1 MVFVVPGGES
11 PSQDHVVELP
21 NLTYDLLNRWL
32 KPSDASRGWF
42 ETYAASQTGL
52 EADARA
58 AWDSLIT
65 AVTGAL
71 WQELMGP
78 VSDKLV
84 ALGLDVGAPV
94 MLTAPGILSV
104 LPLHAAWRETNV
116 GPRPFNADWAV
127 SYSPSAGVLAAID
140 RRSTARPAS
149 RASLLM
155 IADPEDNL
163 PFALLESDA
172 IQQIW
177 QSPSTRLGCTS
188 ASRTAVLSST
198 ATSTH
203 LHFACHGVFE
213 RHEPRSSALLLSG
226 GERLTVEDVLLEM
239 NLTKAELVV
248 LSACET
254 GIIDVD
260 VAPSEFVGF
269 PNAFLEAGANCVV
282 SSLWAVDDA
291 STALIMKRF
300 YELLLREGLSAA
312 EALRQ
317 STEWVRTSTS
327 RELELA
333 EWWQAAGRATDD
345 PEALT
350 NSARAQQYPDE
361 VPYAS
366 PEFCA
371 AFYVSGRF

>member
-1 MVFVVPGGES
+1 
-11 PSQDHVVELP
+11 
-21 NLTYDLLNRWL
+21 
-32 KPSDASRGWF
+32 
-42 ETYAASQTGL
+42 
-52 EADARA
+52 
-58 AWDSLIT
+58 
-65 AVTGAL
+65 
-71 WQELMGP
+71 
-78 VSDKLV
+78 
-84 ALGLDVGAPV
+84 
-94 MLTAPGILSV
+94 
-104 LPLHAAWRETNV
+104 
-116 GPRPFNADWAV
+116 
-127 SYSPSAGVLAAID
+127 
-140 RRSTARPAS
+140 
-149 RASLLM
+149 M

-366 PEFCA
+366 PEFWA